1 VPPDGCWHTSGVHRK
16 GRTSRDLSAAARQPD
31 PYGQQP
37 AHDPYSAPQPPA
49 ADPYGAP
56 QPPAAP
62 QNPYDPYAQQQ
73 PPAPQYG
80 QQPVS
85 PYGATPQYPAYG
97 APMADPNKNNGLA
110 IGSMATGIGSIIL
123 GCCCWPIGLLAG
135 IAGVVLGIISNKQ
148 IAERGNRGKGFALT
162 GIITGGVGILVAVI
176 GAILAISGA
185 GTNWLNDLVN
195 SSN

>member
-1 VPPDGCWHTSGVHRK
+1 MTYPPPPGN
-16 GRTSRDLSAAARQPD
+16 PD

-110 IGSMATGIGSIIL
+110 IGSMATGIGSIL
-123 GCCCWPIGLLAG
+123 LACCCGVLGLLAG
-135 IAGVVLGIISNKQ
+135 VVAVVLGIIANKQ
-148 IAERGNRGKGFALT
+148 ISERGGQGKGMALA
-162 GIITGGVGILVAVI
+162 GIITGGVGILIA
-176 GAILAISGA
+176 LALIIWALSG
-185 GTNWLNDLVN
+185 GQQSLINDIVN
-195 SSN
+195 SSNS